1 MLVDPFCVFFI
12 HFWGI
17 SLCVIYFDGQRCE
30 NAPKDDSDQRPAGKA
45 PICQSKN
52 AAFPV
57 NDFNNFSN
65 FIGSESL
72 LFLRCAITLIHSYKK
87 YNYLTMVFKSFL
99 DTNGLLISMDNV
111 SGGLKKLHRSV
122 LKLVKLKLHVL
133 MFLLK
138 KPIL

>member
-45 PICQSKN
+45 PICRSKN

-72 LFLRCAITLIHSYKK
+72 LFHRCAMTLIHSYKK

-111 SGGLKKLHRSV
+111 RGGLNKLHRSV
-122 LKLVKLKLHVL
+122 LKLVKLKLIVL
-133 MFLLK
+133 MFRIK
-138 KPIL
+138 KTAI

>member
-1 MLVDPFCVFFI
+1 MLVDPFCVFLFI
-12 HFWGI
+12 FWGI
-17 SLCVIYFDGQRCE
+17 TLCVIYFDGQRCE
-30 NAPKDDSDQRPAGKA
+30 NAPTDDSDQRPAGKA

-57 NDFNNFSN
+57 NEFNN

-72 LFLRCAITLIHSYKK
+72 LFHRCAMTLIHSYKK

-111 SGGLKKLHRSV
+111 RGGLKKLHRSV
-122 LKLVKLKLHVL
+122 LKLVKLKLQVL
-133 MFLLK
+133 MFRIK
-138 KPIL
+138 KTVI

>member
-1 MLVDPFCVFFI
+1 MLVDPFCFLGYYLVLFI
-12 HFWGI
+12 
-17 SLCVIYFDGQRCE
+17 LMAKDVKM
-30 NAPKDDSDQRPAGKA
+30 PLKDDSDQRPAGKA
-45 PICQSKN
+45 PICRSKN

-57 NDFNNFSN
+57 NEFNN

-72 LFLRCAITLIHSYKK
+72 LFHRCAITLIHSYKK

-111 SGGLKKLHRSV
+111 RGGLNKLHRSV